1 MLLNTQRITEEIKE
15 EIKKY
20 RETSEDKNTT
30 IQNLLD
36 IAKAV
41 LTGKFLTIQVI
52 SGNKK
57 KILNKQVN
65 LVPIWNGEKRTNK
78 TQTK

>member
-41 LTGKFLTIQVI
+41 LTGKFLTIQVYLR
-52 SGNKK
+52 K
-57 KILNKQVN
+57 
-65 LVPIWNGEKRTNK
+65 
-78 TQTK
+78 

>member
-65 LVPIWNGEKRTNK
+65 LVPI
-78 TQTK
+78 

>member
-20 RETSEDKNTT
+20 KETSENKTPT

-41 LTGKFLTIQVI
+41 LTGKFITMQGYLR
-52 SGNKK
+52 K
-57 KILNKQVN
+57 
-65 LVPIWNGEKRTNK
+65 
-78 TQTK
+78 